1 MLEPQT
7 KPMDD
12 SRLKNIMRIYPCLCR
27 SVASVVSIPTIL
39 SPKKI
44 KKELDNEGDMSMES
58 PDSEMQAEPLPASST
73 HLHDS
78 SIMKVLITYL
88 VYNC

>member
-1 MLEPQT
+1 MLKPQT

-12 SRLKNIMRIYPCLCR
+12 SRLKNIMRFHPRLGR
-27 SVASVVSIPTIL
+27 SIPSLISIPTIL

-58 PDSEMQAEPLPASST
+58 LDSEMQAKPLPACST
-73 HLHDS
+73 PLHDS
-78 SIMKVLITYL
+78 STMKVLITYS
-88 VYNC
+88 V

>member
-12 SRLKNIMRIYPCLCR
+12 TRLKIIMRNHPRLGR
-27 SVASVVSIPTIL
+27 SVASLVSLPTIL

-44 KKELDNEGDMSMES
+44 KKELYNEGDMPMES
-58 PDSEMQAEPLPASST
+58 LDSELQAEPLPASST
-73 HLHDS
+73 PLHDS
-78 SIMKVLITYL
+78 STMMVLITYL
-88 VYNC
+88 V

>member
-12 SRLKNIMRIYPCLCR
+12 SRLKNIMRIYPHLGR
-27 SVASVVSIPTIL
+27 SIASLVSIPTIL

-44 KKELDNEGDMSMES
+44 KKELDNERDMSMES
-58 PDSEMQAEPLPASST
+58 PDSEMQAEPLPA
-73 HLHDS
+73 LD
-78 SIMKVLITYL
+78 L
-88 VYNC
+88 VVMDPNPLVWNIVFSK